1 MEKLNTYIN
10 RTDYSG
16 IKNFFLEKGKKQIF
30 RRKDYFVQQNSIS
43 LYAGYIEQGIFHY
56 TRVDSSGKEHVVG
69 YSFENEFICDY
80 SSFIKKTESLVSIC
94 ALTEC
99 TVYLISLNEYLEYA
113 NTFQNGVHFGF
124 QVANELFEMY
134 YKRLLALYCESPEQR
149 YINLMR
155 QCPELKEKVPLKE
168 IASFLGISP
177 ETVSHIRRKLLF
189 E

>member
-10 RTDYSG
+10 HTDYSG

-99 TVYLISLNEYLEYA
+99 T
-113 NTFQNGVHFGF
+113 
-124 QVANELFEMY
+124 LF
-134 YKRLLALYCESPEQR
+134 P
-149 YINLMR
+149 
-155 QCPELKEKVPLKE
+155 
-168 IASFLGISP
+168 
-177 ETVSHIRRKLLF
+177 
-189 E
+189 

>member
-10 RTDYSG
+10 HTDYSG

-134 YKRLLALYCESPEQR
+134 YKKTIGSILRKSRTTLYQPD
-149 YINLMR
+149 
-155 QCPELKEKVPLKE
+155 
-168 IASFLGISP
+168 
-177 ETVSHIRRKLLF
+177 ETMSGVERKSSIERNCLF
-189 E
+189 SWN